1 MSENGVERLRR
12 AFASLGESASSGES
26 CPDAE
31 RIWDTVT
38 GVASPADA
46 RAVVLHA
53 ASCGA
58 CATALR
64 LAREIVAGMP
74 SGARNR
80 SAPRAWAPRAALIA
94 ASLLIAAVGA
104 WLLSTSEPPR
114 RIGSVTIAKA
124 AHPLAGKDEELAWRG
139 EESEAREMFDRAMRA
154 YDEDDFSRSSA
165 LLARSLE
172 LEPDHADA
180 RFYLGVSLLLLGRA
194 GEGIPA
200 LEAAARGSAG
210 ALHDEARWY
219 LALAAVRAGDR
230 DRARQVLSELIADGS
245 GRREDAERLL
255 PTLVDGR

>member
-1 MSENGVERLRR
+1 MSGNGLDRLRR
-12 AFASLGESASSGES
+12 AYASLGESASFGAT
-26 CPDAE
+26 CPDAG
-31 RIWDTVT
+31 RVWDAIT
-38 GVASPADA
+38 GAASSADA
-46 RAVVLHA
+46 RAIVLHA

-58 CATALR
+58 CAIALR
-64 LAREIVAGMP
+64 LAREIAAGMP
-74 SGARNR
+74 SGAKDVPESRT
-80 SAPRAWAPRAALIA
+80 WVPRAALIA
-94 ASLLIAAVGA
+94 ASLLIIALGA
-104 WLLSTSEPPR
+104 WLVSTSEPPR

-124 AHPLAGKDEELAWRG
+124 AHPLAGKDEELVWRG

-194 GEGIPA
+194 GEAIPA
-200 LEAAARGSAG
+200 LDAAARGSAG

-230 DRARQVLSELIADGS
+230 DRARRVLDELIADGG
-245 GRREDAERLL
+245 GRRADARKLRKDLEDR
-255 PTLVDGR
+255 R